1 MRSVGWSRILQ
12 VATYWS
18 VFQYGGYPLRPY
30 LCFQLTA
37 SNASALPVS
46 GFTVIQRGIQCNGR
60 GRINV
65 TGGTGRLRRR
75 LFATQF
81 IPGYPG
87 ALSPP
92 FRTLV
97 IELCGAE
104 FMARVIEV
112 YLPPIPIW
120 LPSGSCRTKSVR
132 SYSDLSPMSSTK
144 VSPLARSSA
153 YNSRMFSV
161 QI

>member
-1 MRSVGWSRILQ
+1 MRSVGWSRILR
-12 VATYWS
+12 VATYLN
-18 VFQYGGYPLRPY
+18 VLQYAGYPLRPY

-46 GFTVIQRGIQCNGR
+46 GFTGMQRGIQCNGR
-60 GRINV
+60 GRMNV

-75 LFATQF
+75 LVATQL

-92 FRTLV
+92 FRTLA

-104 FMARVIEV
+104 FMARVI
-112 YLPPIPIW
+112 
-120 LPSGSCRTKSVR
+120 
-132 SYSDLSPMSSTK
+132 
-144 VSPLARSSA
+144 
-153 YNSRMFSV
+153 
-161 QI
+161 